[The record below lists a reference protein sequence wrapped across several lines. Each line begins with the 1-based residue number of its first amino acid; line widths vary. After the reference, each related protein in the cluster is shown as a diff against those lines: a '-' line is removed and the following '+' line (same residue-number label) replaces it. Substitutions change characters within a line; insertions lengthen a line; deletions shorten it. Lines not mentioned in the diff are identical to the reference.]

1 VEATATEAK
10 WKIQQVPNEF
20 TRRYLMISNA
30 QLTPIL
36 PVVDVSRA
44 TGFYRDRLGLKDLG
58 DEPGGNHLLQ
68 TSSGATIGLMPAEEG
83 VQSSHTVLTFEVDDI
98 TSEVKDLESRG
109 VGFYD
114 YDLPDLKT
122 VDHVCVMGSEKA
134 AWFADTEGN
143 ILCLHQHM
151 IGDMAP

>member
-1 VEATATEAK
+1 
-10 WKIQQVPNEF
+10 
-20 TRRYLMISNA
+20 MISNA

-44 TGFYRDRLGLKDLG
+44 AGFYRDRLGMKDLG

-68 TSSGATIGLMPAEEG
+68 TGSGSTLGLMPAEEG
-83 VQSSHTVLTFEVDDI
+83 AQSAHTVLTFEVENIND
-98 TSEVKDLESRG
+98 EVKDLESRG

-122 VDHVCVMGSEKA
+122 TDHVAEMGGEKA
-134 AWFADTEGN
+134 AWFSDTEGN
-143 ILCLHQHM
+143 ILCLHEYVA
-151 IGDMAP
+151 GDPST

>member
-1 VEATATEAK
+1 
-10 WKIQQVPNEF
+10 
-20 TRRYLMISNA
+20 MISNA

-44 TGFYRDRLGLKDLG
+44 ADFYRDRLGLKDLG

-68 TSSGATIGLMPAEEG
+68 TGSGATIALMTAEEG
-83 VQSSHTVLTFEVDDI
+83 AQSAHTVLTFEVEDV
-98 TSEVKDLESRG
+98 TNEVRDLESRG
-109 VGFYD
+109 IGFLD

-122 VDHVCVMGSEKA
+122 TDHVCVMGSEKA
-134 AWFADTEGN
+134 AWFADSEGN
-143 ILCLHQHM
+143 ILCLHETV

>member
-1 VEATATEAK
+1 MEMSRRLNT
-10 WKIQQVPNEF
+10 F
-20 TRRYLMISNA
+20 TWRYPMISNA

-68 TSSGATIGLMPAEEG
+68 TGAGSIIGLMPAEEG
-83 VQSSHTVLTFEVDDI
+83 AQSTHTVLTFEVEDI
-98 TSEVKDLESRG
+98 KSEVEDLERRG

-122 VDHVCVMGSEKA
+122 VDHVSVIGSEKA

-143 ILCLHQHM
+143 ILCLHEHV
-151 IGDMAP
+151 IGDLAR